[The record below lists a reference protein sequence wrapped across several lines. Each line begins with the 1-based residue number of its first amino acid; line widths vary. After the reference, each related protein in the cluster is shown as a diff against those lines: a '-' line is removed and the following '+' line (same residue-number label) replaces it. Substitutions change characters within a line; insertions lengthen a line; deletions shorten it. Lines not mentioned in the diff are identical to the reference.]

1 MYIYTNNIG
10 YIPILD
16 VNSQIVWRK
25 KNRSH
30 SSKDLSQAA
39 RKGLRVED
47 AVHHHGD
54 FLPYQTSKMGM

>member
-1 MYIYTNNIG
+1 MLT
-10 YIPILD
+10 
-16 VNSQIVWRK
+16 RK
-25 KNRSH
+25 FCGEKKTKRSH

-54 FLPYQTSKMGM
+54 FLPHQPSKMGM